1 LADQRITQLN
11 ELTKA
16 GVAANDVLAIAD
28 ISGSETKK
36 VTAKN
41 LVDAGLDLIDV
52 STIDLDKL
60 DQGSTTKIGTTALA
74 DDGVT
79 YAKIQNVTAT
89 DRLLG
94 RSSPLAGDV
103 EEIVCTAAGRA
114 LLDDADAAAQRT
126 TLGIDTDDSVTFGT
140 VTADLSST
148 NATITGG
155 TITGITDLAIADG
168 GTGASTAL
176 EARANLGL
184 EIGSTVQAY
193 DAGLESISDL
203 VTIADQSIYLTG
215 PDTYAVYTLTAAGR
229 ALLDDTTAAAQ
240 RTTLELG
247 TLATQNGTFSGTH
260 SGTSSGTN
268 TGDQTIVLSGAVTGT
283 GTGSFV
289 TTLSA
294 GIVGTTNIAGGAVT
308 YSKIQDTSTTDVI
321 LGRST
326 AGGGTVEE
334 ISCTSAGRALLDDA
348 DAAAQRTTLGLGDLA
363 VATGTWTNG
372 SSFSGTSS
380 GTNTGDQTIT
390 LTGAVTGSGTG
401 SFATT
406 LAADIVAAANLQSNA
421 VTTAKINDSAVD
433 EDKLGDQATCIVSAA
448 TPSGTGAFVGQAWFN
463 TSTSIAYR
471 WNGTA
476 WTQEAGIQSVTIT
489 ESTPLS
495 VVVNNP
501 DAFTANLTLTLD
513 TQVANSVFVGPASG
527 SDAAPTFRALVPA
540 DLPDATASTKGII
553 QPGTGLSVTS
563 GTLNHSNS
571 VTGATKS
578 GITFDAQG
586 HITAAVDLVAGDI
599 PDLDA
604 AKITTGAFTSDRIG
618 AGAVTAAKLANK
630 STASIGETLP
640 VAAFIGQLHYNP
652 LDKNFFMWDGN
663 VWQSIGISAGAII
676 LAGTYDASTNQVA
689 SVTTDGTAIGLS
701 VGTGLPSA
709 SATNS
714 NYYLVVS
721 ESGTGTSPAPTVA
734 LAPPDLLLSTGDAWL
749 EIDVSSTYTAQTASN
764 VAFVPA
770 ASLGST
776 NVQAALEEV
785 SNECRDVDNMT
796 GGVLD
801 VARGGTNIASY
812 AKGDLIAASASSTL
826 DKLTVGANGY
836 ILSANSSETT
846 GLEWIENKVGT
857 VTEVTVSAPLG
868 VTNGTTTP
876 ALTIST
882 GTTSAVGVLQLTDGV
897 ASSSTTT
904 AATPNGV
911 KTAYDLAA
919 LAIPKAGGT
928 FTGQVLISNTGSFV
942 FEGPTDDAFET
953 TLAVADPTA
962 DQVITLPNLTGTV
975 ALTSQLD
982 DGTYG

>member
-448 TPSGTGAFVGQAWFN
+448 TPSVTGAFVGQAGLN

-578 GITFDAQG
+578 FDE
-586 HITAAVDLVAGDI
+586 
-599 PDLDA
+599 PSC
-604 AKITTGAFTSDRIG
+604 FC
-618 AGAVTAAKLANK
+618 
-630 STASIGETLP
+630 
-640 VAAFIGQLHYNP
+640 
-652 LDKNFFMWDGN
+652 
-663 VWQSIGISAGAII
+663 
-676 LAGTYDASTNQVA
+676 YD
-689 SVTTDGTAIGLS
+689 
-701 VGTGLPSA
+701 
-709 SATNS
+709 
-714 NYYLVVS
+714 
-721 ESGTGTSPAPTVA
+721 
-734 LAPPDLLLSTGDAWL
+734 
-749 EIDVSSTYTAQTASN
+749 
-764 VAFVPA
+764 
-770 ASLGST
+770 
-776 NVQAALEEV
+776 
-785 SNECRDVDNMT
+785 
-796 GGVLD
+796 
-801 VARGGTNIASY
+801 
-812 AKGDLIAASASSTL
+812 
-826 DKLTVGANGY
+826 
-836 ILSANSSETT
+836 
-846 GLEWIENKVGT
+846 
-857 VTEVTVSAPLG
+857 
-868 VTNGTTTP
+868 
-876 ALTIST
+876 
-882 GTTSAVGVLQLTDGV
+882 
-897 ASSSTTT
+897 
-904 AATPNGV
+904 
-911 KTAYDLAA
+911 
-919 LAIPKAGGT
+919 
-928 FTGQVLISNTGSFV
+928 
-942 FEGPTDDAFET
+942 
-953 TLAVADPTA
+953 
-962 DQVITLPNLTGTV
+962 
-975 ALTSQLD
+975 
-982 DGTYG
+982 